1 MDPTSRPLRRTSRR
15 SMLRLLASAPAAAAL
30 TWTDAEAK
38 AAHAMAR
45 QAQAAAQAGTAYAP
59 KFFTSH
65 EWDTVRVLVDIIIPK
80 DARSGSATDAAVPEF
95 IDFIIV
101 EQEGRQTAMRGGL
114 AWLDRECQ
122 RRFDKTFL
130 DCAEAERVAVLDDIA
145 WPQRAKPELSHGVRF
160 FSSFR
165 DLTATGFWTSRIGYE
180 DLQYMG
186 NTYVPEW
193 TGCPEEALKD
203 LGVSYPAPAPTQPPS
218 RRRRRTGA

>member
-1 MDPTSRPLRRTSRR
+1 V
-15 SMLRLLASAPAAAAL
+15 AL
-30 TWTDAEAK
+30 TWTDADAK
-38 AAHAMAR
+38 AASGLAR
-45 QAQAAAQAGTAYAP
+45 QAQAAAQAGTAHTP

-95 IDFIIV
+95 MDFIIT
-101 EQEGRQTAMRGGL
+101 EQESRQTAMRGGL

-130 DCAEAERVAVLDDIA
+130 DCAEAERAAVLDDIA
-145 WPQRAKPELSHGVRF
+145 WPQRAKPEFSHGVRF
-160 FSSFR
+160 FGSFR
-165 DLTATGFWTSRIGYE
+165 DLTATGFWTSRTGFE

-193 TGCPEEALKD
+193 TGCPEEALKG
-203 LGVSYPAPAPTQPPS
+203 LGVSYPAPAPTQPAP